1 MPAPDPRRDA
11 ALVAVD
17 WGTSTFRAWLLD
29 DAGGVLDEV
38 RSGDGS
44 LSTSA
49 GAATAADRP
58 AAFARTFVARC
69 GRWLARRPGLPVVV
83 AGMAGSDH
91 GWADAGYLDVPVG
104 LDRLAHHLT
113 AAPVDAPAAG
123 GVVHLVPGLRVPGP
137 GASGQGA
144 PGVNAPGPDVLR
156 GEEVQL
162 LGALVAS
169 SDGADGPGSTGL
181 PAQVVLPGT
190 HAKWVRLDDGRVAG
204 FSTAMTGEV
213 FALLLRD
220 SVLARLADGGPAP
233 LPSPAF
239 DRGLDADAQHGD
251 DRGLLTLLFT
261 ARTLAQAGRLAAGD
275 VADYVSGLLVGSEV
289 RHALRAAPAAEVAV
303 GGAGPLAARYGRAL
317 ARHGAAARPLGDDLA
332 RRGLWRVAAGA
343 GLVAAPPRRPAPT
356 PASTTPTTEARP

>member
-1 MPAPDPRRDA
+1 MPDTAPHRDA

-17 WGTSTFRAWLLD
+17 WGTSAFRAWLLD

-38 RSGDGS
+38 RSADGS
-44 LSTSA
+44 LRTSA
-49 GAATAADRP
+49 GAATAADRS

-69 GRWLARRPGLPVVV
+69 GAWLARRPGLPVVV

-113 AAPVDAPAAG
+113 AAPTDAPAAG
-123 GVVHLVPGLRVPGP
+123 GVVHLVPGLRVPGRRGP
-137 GASGQGA
+137 G
-144 PGVNAPGPDVLR
+144 PDPDVLR

-162 LGALVAS
+162 LGALAAS
-169 SDGADGPGSTGL
+169 PDGAAL

-190 HAKWVRLDDGRVAG
+190 HAKWVRLDGGRVAG

-220 SVLARLADGGPAP
+220 SVLARLADGGPGP
-233 LPSPAF
+233 EPSPAF
-239 DRGLDADAQHGD
+239 DRGLDAEAEHGD

-261 ARTLAQAGRLAAGD
+261 GRTLAQAGRLAPGD

-289 RHALRAAPAAEVAV
+289 RHALRSAPASEVAV
-303 GGAGPLAARYGRAL
+303 GGEGALALRYRRAL
-317 ARHGAAARPLGDDLA
+317 VRHGAAARPLGDDLA

-343 GLVAAPPRRPAPT
+343 GLVAATAAPRTAAPATT
-356 PASTTPTTEARP
+356 PAATPTTEVRP